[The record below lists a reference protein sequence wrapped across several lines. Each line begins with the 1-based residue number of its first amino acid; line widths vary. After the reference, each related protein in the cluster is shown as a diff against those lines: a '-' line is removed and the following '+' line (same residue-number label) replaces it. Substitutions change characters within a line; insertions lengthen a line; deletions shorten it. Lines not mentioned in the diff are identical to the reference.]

1 MKKKYINPTM
11 EVVKLQIKQQMLSSS
26 PAVTNNDATQDVN
39 GDYNDS
45 RQGRG
50 FWDDEEEY

>member
-11 EVVKLQIKQQMLSSS
+11 EVIKLQTKQQMLSGS
-26 PAVTNNDATQDVN
+26 PALTTNEATQD
-39 GDYNDS
+39 GDGNYQDS